1 MQRSK
6 VEGEGGAFPCT
17 VQSRA
22 LAEPSPA
29 LYIEGGE
36 GLNAPANFLKGKGS
50 HVAFLQRFEPSRKQV
65 HRHIVMF
72 LKFSS
77 KKTVSPTLSL
87 MKGA

>member
-1 MQRSK
+1 MALFQR
-6 VEGEGGAFPCT
+6 
-17 VQSRA
+17 
-22 LAEPSPA
+22 LEPS
-29 LYIEGGE
+29 G
-36 GLNAPANFLKGKGS
+36 
-50 HVAFLQRFEPSRKQV
+50 KQV